1 MINTLRNLKVKVDS
15 MQKEM
20 GNENRKMKT
29 LGKNPKEM
37 LEIKNTRE
45 MKTAFDRV
53 IMRLNML
60 REKLVSL
67 KIGQ

>member
-1 MINTLRNLKVKVDS
+1 MHK
-15 MQKEM
+15 QM

-29 LGKNPKEM
+29 LGKNPKKM

-60 REKLVSL
+60 REKIVSL